1 MHRYVGTAPP
11 TRQRAPWQRLGGLSI
26 IDVDM
31 SVDVPYHIYLYIYA
45 YVYTILTYNCIA
57 HMCIHIRMYVSMHI
71 YIYTHIDGIP
81 LCMIA
86 STGVGDHQHDVLLL
100 QEVLHVGMLL

>member
-1 MHRYVGTAPP
+1 
-11 TRQRAPWQRLGGLSI
+11 
-26 IDVDM
+26 
-31 SVDVPYHIYLYIYA
+31 
-45 YVYTILTYNCIA
+45 
-57 HMCIHIRMYVSMHI
+57 MCIHIRMYVSMHI